1 MKDLEALKGDVP
13 SVNQCLMSVSLVRT
27 RMLLRRQAPPPA
39 SVRACPV
46 CAWALCEVSS
56 LSQHD
61 DKTIEYCQ
69 KNNIVYE
76 AYEAMRTCPFKNPKA
91 LAIAKSHNAS
101 VAQVCLRW
109 IMQKGCI
116 MAVGTGSN
124 AKEVA
129 AYAVRGATL
138 VR

>member
-1 MKDLEALKGDVP
+1 
-13 SVNQCLMSVSLVRT
+13 VS
-27 RMLLRRQAPPPA
+27 RRRPG
-39 SVRACPV
+39 
-46 CAWALCEVSS
+46 VSS